1 MAWTQPKTWSN
12 EPLVASDLNTHLRD
26 NMEALKE
33 PPSANYELDE
43 TSDYT
48 TTSTTFVD
56 VDSTNL
62 SLTLDTNGGDVM
74 VHFHATVGMSSYVLF
89 DVLVDGVRTGGDD
102 GIVAQGAN
110 DTTITF
116 TRLITGLPAG
126 SHTFTL
132 QWKVHTGTGTLYAG
146 AGTFITDLHPQF
158 WAREVS

>member
-62 SLTLDTNGGDVM
+62 SLTLDTNGGDVK
-74 VHFHATVGMSSYVLF
+74 V
-89 DVLVDGVRTGGDD
+89 
-102 GIVAQGAN
+102 IV
-110 DTTITF
+110 
-116 TRLITGLPAG
+116 
-126 SHTFTL
+126 
-132 QWKVHTGTGTLYAG
+132 
-146 AGTFITDLHPQF
+146 
-158 WAREVS
+158 VSFAP